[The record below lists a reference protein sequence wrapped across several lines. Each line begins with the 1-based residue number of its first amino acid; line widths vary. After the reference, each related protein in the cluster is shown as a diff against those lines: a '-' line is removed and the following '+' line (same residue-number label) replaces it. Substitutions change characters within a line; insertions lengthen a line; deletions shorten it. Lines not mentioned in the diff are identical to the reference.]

1 MPPTDE
7 NDKTLMFE
15 SRFESGNL
23 YLAQK
28 VSDSEYNLLMQN
40 DVNTCGHTQWFFFRV
55 MNTKAGHKVKFNI
68 LNYSKPD
75 SLFNYG
81 MKVSIYSDR
90 LAEEKKVGWHKG
102 GEDISYFANG
112 IRKDV
117 LYSSKSFYT
126 ATFTYKFKYSGDS
139 IYFAYSQPYSYSEL
153 RDDIAGIE
161 ADPDRGCFVTTKTL
175 CTTLAGNPC
184 EYLTITSKKKDKDVL
199 DLAKRKG
206 IIITARVHPGE
217 TVGSHM
223 MKGVL

>member
-1 MPPTDE
+1 M
-7 NDKTLMFE
+7 
-15 SRFESGNL
+15 
-23 YLAQK
+23 
-28 VSDSEYNLLMQN
+28 
-40 DVNTCGHTQWFFFRV
+40 
-55 MNTKAGHKVKFNI
+55 
-68 LNYSKPD
+68 
-75 SLFNYG
+75 
-81 MKVSIYSDR
+81 
-90 LAEEKKVGWHKG
+90 AEEKKIGWHKG
-102 GEDISYFANG
+102 GEDISYFPNG

-126 ATFTYKFKYSGDS
+126 ATFTYKFKHSGDS

-153 RDDIAGIE
+153 RDDIAAIE

-206 IIITARVHPGE
+206 VIITARVHPGE

-223 MKGVL
+223 MKGVLEFLTNPLNVEA

>member
-1 MPPTDE
+1 
-7 NDKTLMFE
+7 
-15 SRFESGNL
+15 
-23 YLAQK
+23 
-28 VSDSEYNLLMQN
+28 
-40 DVNTCGHTQWFFFRV
+40 
-55 MNTKAGHKVKFNI
+55 
-68 LNYSKPD
+68 
-75 SLFNYG
+75 
-81 MKVSIYSDR
+81 
-90 LAEEKKVGWHKG
+90 
-102 GEDISYFANG
+102 
-112 IRKDV
+112 V